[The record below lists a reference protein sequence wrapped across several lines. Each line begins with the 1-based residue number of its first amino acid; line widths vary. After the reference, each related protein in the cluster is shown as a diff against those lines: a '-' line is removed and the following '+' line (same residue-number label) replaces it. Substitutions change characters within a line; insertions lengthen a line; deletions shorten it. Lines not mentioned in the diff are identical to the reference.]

1 MSMYLRGS
9 VYWIEVRDPAGN
21 RIRESTQTDD
31 REKAQAYHD
40 LRVAQL
46 KLGHAKAPTWNDAIA
61 RWMGERT
68 DKRSLD
74 RDDQMARWL
83 EPYWGGKVFSAV
95 TDDDVRMVVEEK
107 KRETSASNANHYLKF
122 IKSLFNRSVE
132 WWKWVPANPVKMK
145 PYKVNNRRVRFLS
158 EQEFGRLMAELPQ
171 HLRVMAEFSVLTG
184 LRRSNV
190 TGLKWDSV
198 DLERRLLWVGS
209 QDYKSGHDHGVPLSD
224 RAIEILVGEKG
235 RHCGYVFTY
244 SGRPI
249 EQVNTKAWKK
259 ALQRAGVQ
267 NFRWHDLRHTFA
279 SYHAMNGTPLL
290 TLKALGGWQS
300 LEMVNRYAHLSA
312 EGSRLYVANSALQT
326 ATVGAV
332 GEGVGKLPTKTPSKR
347 AAFPGEP
354 ARNTL

>member
-1 MSMYLRGS
+1 MSTYLRGS

-21 RIRESTQTDD
+21 RIRESTGTEDF
-31 REKAQAYHD
+31 EKARAYHD

-46 KLGHAKAPTWNDAIA
+46 KLGHTRAKTWNDAVA

-74 RDDQMARWL
+74 RDEQMARWL
-83 EPYWGGKVFSAV
+83 ESYWNGKVFSTI
-95 TDDDVRMVVEEK
+95 TDDDIRVVVEEK

-122 IKSLFNRSVE
+122 IKALFNRSVE
-132 WWKWVPANPVKMK
+132 WKWVPANPVKMK

-158 EQEFGRLMAELPQ
+158 EQEYGKLMAELPP

-190 TGLKWDSV
+190 TQLKWTNV
-198 DLERRLLWVGS
+198 DLERRLLWVLS
-209 QDYKSGHDHGVPLSD
+209 ENYKSGRDHGIPLSD
-224 RAIEILVGEKG
+224 RAVDILMGEKG
-235 RHCGYVFTY
+235 RHSVYVFTY
-244 SGRPI
+244 NGRRV

-267 NFRWHDLRHTFA
+267 DFRWHDLRHTFA

-312 EGSRLYVANSALQT
+312 EGSRLYVANSAPQT
-326 ATVGAV
+326 APVGTVGNS
-332 GEGVGKLPTKTPSKR
+332 VGKAPTPNPHQPSR
-347 AAFPGEP
+347 QPS
-354 ARNTL
+354 

>member
-1 MSMYLRGS
+1 
-9 VYWIEVRDPAGN
+9 
-21 RIRESTQTDD
+21 
-31 REKAQAYHD
+31 
-40 LRVAQL
+40 
-46 KLGHAKAPTWNDAIA
+46 
-61 RWMGERT
+61 
-68 DKRSLD
+68 
-74 RDDQMARWL
+74 MARWL
-83 EPYWGGKVFSAV
+83 EPYWNGRVFSAV

-107 KRETSASNANHYLKF
+107 KRGTSASNANHYLKF

-132 WWKWVPANPVKMK
+132 WKWVPANPVKMK

-158 EQEFGRLMAELPQ
+158 EQEFGRLMAELPP

-190 TGLKWDSV
+190 TGLKWDNV
-198 DLERRLLWVGS
+198 DLERRLLWVS
-209 QDYKSGHDHGVPLSD
+209 SENYKSGRDHGIPLSD

-235 RHCGYVFTY
+235 SHCAYVFTY
-244 SGRPI
+244 SGRPVH
-249 EQVNTKAWKK
+249 QVNTKAWKK

-312 EGSRLYVANSALQT
+312 EGSRLYVANSAPQT

-332 GEGVGKLPTKTPSKR
+332 GEGVGKLPTKTPSR
-347 AAFPGEP
+347 QAAFPGEP